1 MCNLLNWRQ
10 QADRN
15 LTMKQDGRK
24 VQGALQILAN
34 KQTYDLT
41 GKEKIFEL
49 CNREKHCNS
58 VYVTTNIWKPL

>member
-1 MCNLLNWRQ
+1 
-10 QADRN
+10 
-15 LTMKQDGRK
+15 MKQDGRK

-58 VYVTTNIWKPL
+58 VYVTTNI